1 MPGSPK
7 KGKTDDAKINMKQ
20 EYEVQYW
27 SRKWGITP
35 LQLEVAV
42 KATGT
47 NVAKDLEEYL
57 RQTGKIIDF

>member
-1 MPGSPK
+1 
-7 KGKTDDAKINMKQ
+7 MKQ
-20 EYEVQYW
+20 DYEVQYW

-47 NVAKDLEEYL
+47 NLVKELEKYL
-57 RQTGKIIDF
+57 RDTGKIIDF